1 MPLQCNAMQCNAK
14 QKLYDQIIVCK
25 TFRCNEIQSKTTL
38 ASSQLMLNG
47 STSDQTETMQ
57 SSFLDWKNG
66 FRLRVRACVLMQTL
80 RYGNNCIYL
89 SFELDFVWLVL
100 YN

>member
-1 MPLQCNAMQCNAK
+1 MQCNAK

-47 STSDQTETMQ
+47 STSDQTGTMQ
-57 SSFLDWKNG
+57 SAFLDWKNG

-89 SFELDFVWLVL
+89 SFELDCVWLVL

>member
-1 MPLQCNAMQCNAK
+1 MQCNAK

-47 STSDQTETMQ
+47 STSDQTGTMQ
-57 SSFLDWKNG
+57 SAFLDWKNG
-66 FRLRVRACVLMQTL
+66 FRLRVCAYVCLPMQTL

-89 SFELDFVWLVL
+89 SFELDCVWLVL